1 MDSMIVYNKIKQI
14 IRLYSIPKFVFL
26 NKFIKNYSKDEIKV
40 LDVGCGNRSPSI
52 TTSLFPKIQYFGLD
66 KEDYNL
72 TIEDKRI
79 LENRYFHVDIENLS
93 ELDSL
98 LPDDYFDFIIMAH
111 VIEHTARGVEILEI
125 LAKKLK
131 VGGGDIYRISKRKEF
146 SFSFYAGNPKF
157 L

>member
-1 MDSMIVYNKIKQI
+1 MIVYNKIKQI
-14 IRLYSIPKFVFL
+14 IRLYSTPKFVFL
-26 NKFIKNYSKDEIKV
+26 NKFIKNYSKAEINV

-72 TIEDKRI
+72 TIEDIRI
-79 LENRYFHVDIENLS
+79 LENRYFRVDLENLS

-98 LPDDYFDFIIMAH
+98 LPDDYFDFIIMSH
-111 VIEHTARGVEILEI
+111 VIEHTTRGTEILEI

-131 VGGGDIYRISKRKEF
+131 VGGGYI
-146 SFSFYAGNPKF
+146 
-157 L
+157 